1 MSSSERTLQ
10 ALSYAV
16 AFCGFLTLLVSGTFG
31 IAASALYLAAMATA
45 WRIEGT
51 NWQIS
56 ERAGTVMIVLALPL
70 FYLAWRIQ
78 VFPVHGVD
86 NAVAGMLAR
95 MILVLSGIKL
105 LQRKKDRDWV
115 FLHLMTFFAVLLAA
129 GLSISPLYLASFIL
143 YILVVVAAIVVW
155 ENVSSARR
163 TLERK
168 GTHEPQRADR
178 QSWTRL
184 ANVSFIIVA
193 LTISLAVP
201 LFFVLPRV
209 GGAGFGGSGGGVST
223 YSGFSDSVRLGGI
236 GKIQQSD
243 RVVMRVETSP
253 SKLAGS
259 DGYYRGVALD
269 RFDNLSW
276 SKSRTQNRETLLAGA
291 DGSIL
296 IENAKPFAQLVRQN
310 IYLEPID
317 TPVLFG
323 QTRVVEVASGFSALY
338 RDSYDSLVYPRTGER
353 ISYTVVSDISRL
365 TAEQLQADRQPYGH
379 DVERYLELPASYDKR
394 IFSLAQ
400 SVTTN
405 AVNRYDKAIAVRDYL
420 RANFGYTLEMKAGGD
435 EPLADFLF
443 NVREGHCEYF
453 ATAMAVMLRT
463 QGVATRVVNGF
474 HGGDYNSASGVTVVR
489 ELNAHSWVEVYFPKD
504 DQWVTFDPTPTAGR
518 NLGGTG
524 FNGLSGQISKYLDAL
539 ETVWIQYFVAFDSN
553 GQAAISRGVRATASE
568 ANSAASAFMSETAE
582 LIGEWWQ
589 DIRGDSGQE
598 ARLWAIAYFLLAAFA
613 AVASILLIRFSLGI
627 LKKRGRI
634 WRRRFLRLKSS
645 HPDADAIFNE
655 LTELLSKHGGIR
667 KPSQTPLEYALASPF
682 PEAEAIAAIY
692 NNIRFANADA
702 TSHSAMR
709 THADQ
714 LLTQLRANLAK
725 HTSQRS

>member
-489 ELNAHSWVEVYFPKD
+489 ELNAHSWVEVYFPD
-504 DQWVTFDPTPTAGR
+504 ENAWVPFDPTPFSGQTAG
-518 NLGGTG
+518 GSAVGITAAFG
-524 FNGLSGQISKYLDAL
+524 KYLEAL
-539 ETVWIQYFVAFDSN
+539 ETFWIQYFVAFDNQEQRSLFTSVRRGFSDYQSKTSGFMEGVGESLSEWWKEVRGEKGIETSLAAVGRGIIILLSVVLGVFLVVWLYRKIVKLKVWQRLWNRALGNSN
-553 GQAAISRGVRATASE
+553 AAIVEFYQRMLTVLAEKGYVRE
-568 ANSAASAFMSETAE
+568 P
-582 LIGEWWQ
+582 
-589 DIRGDSGQE
+589 
-598 ARLWAIAYFLLAAFA
+598 
-613 AVASILLIRFSLGI
+613 
-627 LKKRGRI
+627 
-634 WRRRFLRLKSS
+634 
-645 HPDADAIFNE
+645 H
-655 LTELLSKHGGIR
+655 
-667 KPSQTPLEYALASPF
+667 QTPLEFAYTVGT
-682 PEAEAIAAIY
+682 PEAVMITQAY
-692 NNIRFANADA
+692 NEVRFGSKRLSGDEENRIESWLKDV
-702 TSHSAMR
+702 R
-709 THADQ
+709 
-714 LLTQLRANLAK
+714 LRDRNE
-725 HTSQRS
+725 